1 MQKLLIRLGLAILG
15 LGISIAWWTIR
26 GNDTKIQSM
35 DKIPAKVLAGGNQL
49 EVFAEASTPSTMRI
63 SFSDLSKPSGSQ
75 QIMQSWEKIPAGTRT
90 WTIDVPSGVGGYIE
104 LGADHPNAGDT
115 LTVRLK
121 LNGKDVNQST
131 ERLNGALEPNTAFFV
146 QFYYEDY
153 SKAGMESSE
162 SAPPSDSEATKQP

>member
-1 MQKLLIRLGLAILG
+1 MQKLLIRLGLAVLG
-15 LGISIAWWTIR
+15 LGLSIAWWTIR
-26 GNDTKIQSM
+26 GNDSKVQSVA
-35 DKIPAKVLAGGNQL
+35 KIPVKVLAGGNQL
-49 EVFAEASTPSTMRI
+49 EVFAEASTASTMRI

-75 QIMQSWEKIPAGTRT
+75 QIMQSWEKILAGTRS

-121 LNGKDVNQST
+121 MNGKDVDHQT

-146 QFYYEDY
+146 QFHYDDY
-153 SKAGMESSE
+153 SKAGMEATDSE
-162 SAPPSDSEATKQP
+162 SAPES